1 MTEKI
6 YTTENGTY
14 TETELSIFQ
23 SVGAFLTNY
32 REEQNVILE
41 LHQLSESTLVNMY
54 KAINGGIQSCLL
66 AEEIPNMIMDMLI
79 SLSSFVAHEIAR
91 RQTGAQ

>member
-1 MTEKI
+1 MTEKT

-41 LHQLSESTLVNMY
+41 LHQLSGDTLTNMY

-66 AEEIPNMIMDMLI
+66 SEEIPSVIMDMLI
-79 SLSSFVAHEIAR
+79 SFSSFVAHEIAR
-91 RQTGAQ
+91 RQAGAQ

>member
-32 REEQNVILE
+32 RDEQNVILE
-41 LHQLSESTLVNMY
+41 LHQLSGDTLANMY

-66 AEEIPNMIMDMLI
+66 SEEIPSVIMDMLI

-91 RQTGAQ
+91 RQTGVQ